1 MIFLPPVFLC
11 LFALVFFGVWL
22 AEQER
27 PHLALFGSAFL
38 LITLGLLSQILF
50 LPADIGLNA
59 VVSAMFYVSGALAFS
74 QAVFMRSGKHLSYRL
89 CLLFFL
95 TIIGGTIYYFYI
107 ERNLYY
113 RIYII
118 NLGMGVI
125 FLIAAYQA
133 RFLLRGN
140 VGDKLLFWLM
150 TALGIHFFPRTI
162 LTAEKMKIASVVDFA
177 VSPFWLVLQFTI
189 SVAGVAIGLGLLAV
203 TFIDIITELRKERD
217 TDPLTGLP
225 NRRRFTKHVGR
236 MMRNG
241 NQPAKP
247 MSFAMVDVDYFKRYN
262 DIYGHSAGDFALKK
276 VAGAISTALR
286 QPEDMAARI
295 GGEEFGLFF
304 YDCTTEQAKPLLD
317 QVRKHIAELNI
328 QHGNSPVS
336 DHLTVSI
343 GVAELNDDEDFE
355 NLFRRADVSLYSSKA
370 AGRDQVTMSG

>member
-11 LFALVFFGVWL
+11 LFALIFFGVWL

-38 LITLGLLSQILF
+38 LITLGLLSQVLF

-59 VVSAMFYVSGALAFS
+59 VVSAVFYVGGALAFS
-74 QAVFMRSGKHLSYRL
+74 QAVFMRSGKYLSYRL

-107 ERNLYY
+107 DRNLYY

-125 FLIAAYQA
+125 FLTAAYQA

-140 VGDKLLFWLM
+140 VGDKLLFWLI

-225 NRRRFTKHVGR
+225 NRRLFTKHVGR
-236 MMRNG
+236 MMHDG

-262 DIYGHSAGDFALKK
+262 DIYGHSAGDYALKK
-276 VAGAISTALR
+276 VAGAVSSALR

-304 YDCTTEQAKPLLD
+304 YDCSTKQAKALLD

-355 NLFRRADVSLYSSKA
+355 SLFRRADVSLYSSKA
-370 AGRDQVTMSG
+370 TGRDQVTAA